1 MLPIFFNLDY
11 SIGGIM
17 MNKITMY
24 SITKSI
30 LLQQDSTLTEEN
42 IKSTDI
48 VSESNR
54 HRKQFKKMVEA
65 LDLDP
70 AIFKSENEKK
80 EFSFK
85 ETSEE
90 TMIELLTDYGSEYRE
105 FKKDYHSRDFEKI
118 NQFVKLMQR
127 LITNEFEDDSQKVNE
142 YLSIIEWKTLR
153 DSQFLDNLINLFIK
167 PIGFEGLSMADV
179 RVLNQYYLERLKEV
193 VEEYQYVRETFADIR
208 YEEILEVCPAEID
221 EDEERMK
228 IDPSIIEVVL
238 NPTNRKEE
246 LIKDEV
252 LGDLLF
258 EFNLSD
264 KEAVLSEIKKW
275 KESNYQ
281 ESDYFLLPSPKV
293 EIDLDKLRNPLEVL
307 EEAVGYLRTK

>member
-1 MLPIFFNLDY
+1 
-11 SIGGIM
+11 

-48 VSESNR
+48 VSESNK

-90 TMIELLTDYGSEYRE
+90 TIIELLTDYGSEYRE

-127 LITNEFEDDSQKVNE
+127 LISNEFEGNSQKVNE

-179 RVLNQYYLERLKEV
+179 RVLNQYYLERLKDV
-193 VEEYQYVRETFADIR
+193 AEEYQYVRETFADIR
-208 YEEILEVCPAEID
+208 YEEILEMYPAEID
-221 EDEERMK
+221 EDEERMQ
-228 IDPSIIEVVL
+228 IDPLIIEAVL
-238 NPTNRKEE
+238 NPTNRKEMIMKE
-246 LIKDEV
+246 QLLKDV
-252 LGDLLF
+252 RH
-258 EFNLSD
+258 EFNLSN
-264 KEAVLSEIKKW
+264 KEAVLSELRKW

-281 ESDYFLLPSPKV
+281 ESDYFLFPSPKV
-293 EIDLDKLRNPLEVL
+293 EIDLDKLRNPSEVL
-307 EEAVGYLRTK
+307 EEAVGYLKTK

>member
-1 MLPIFFNLDY
+1 M
-11 SIGGIM
+11 S
-17 MNKITMY
+17 KITMY
-24 SITKSI
+24 TITKNI
-30 LLQQDSTLTEEN
+30 LIHRDPLFNEGN

-48 VSESNR
+48 VRESNK

-70 AIFKSENEKK
+70 IIFKSNNEKN

-85 ETSEE
+85 ETSQE
-90 TMIELLTDYGSEYRE
+90 TIMDLLTEHGSEYRE
-105 FKKDYHSRDFEKI
+105 FKKDYHTRDFKKV

-127 LITNEFEDDSQKVNE
+127 LISNEFEGDSQKLNE
-142 YLSIIEWKTLR
+142 YLAIIEWKTLR

-167 PIGFEGLSMADV
+167 PIGIEGLSMADV

-193 VEEYQYVRETFADIR
+193 TDEYKEVREIFADIR
-208 YEEILEVCPAEID
+208 YEEILRVCPAEID
-221 EDEERMK
+221 EEEERMQ
-228 IDPSIIEVVL
+228 IAPSITEVVL

-252 LGDLLF
+252 IGDLLF

-264 KEAVLSEIKKW
+264 EEAVLSELRKW
-275 KESNYQ
+275 KKSEYQ

-293 EIDLDKLRNPLEVL
+293 EVDLDKLRTPSEVL
-307 EEAVGYLRTK
+307 EEVIGYLKTE